1 MNTKHEHA
9 EDLIEEIA
17 RYLAT
22 VDLFRSVG
30 CEPSWRP
37 ESTRLPATDE
47 PRLATIA
54 TASAH

>member
-1 MNTKHEHA
+1 MNAKPTQPE
-9 EDLIEEIA
+9 LMEEIA
-17 RYLAT
+17 RYLAA

-37 ESTRLPATDE
+37 ESTWPPATDE
-47 PRLATIA
+47 PRLGTIA